1 MKKEDFELTNEDI
14 EMAEKILKATFVNRG
29 ELDAAMGS
37 VETHM
42 DKMSAEIENAKPI
55 KYTLVQIQGAT
66 FDLTVNVPDAQ
77 FDDILTKIE
86 GFYDRMIKKCRYQ
99 EAIEEETGDVM
110 VG

>member
-1 MKKEDFELTNEDI
+1 LKKEDFELTSADI
-14 EMAEKILKATFVNRG
+14 EMDVVATQLDKVSTDMENNR
-29 ELDAAMGS
+29 
-37 VETHM
+37 
-42 DKMSAEIENAKPI
+42 PI

-99 EAIEEETGDVM
+99 EAIEEETDDVM